1 MGGILCI
8 THTATQIIVRIY
20 AYESMHLDEFMY
32 VRASVCYVGASL
44 FADVSL
50 QRSVSETR
58 RHTLLST
65 HIHLC
70 MCVSVYVFECALVS
84 VHVLFLL
91 PLGA

>member
-32 VRASVCYVGASL
+32 VRTSVCYVGASL
-44 FADVSL
+44 FADASL

-58 RHTLLST
+58 RHST